1 MLQLS
6 FSSVLTRRHL
16 KLTTARKYEIAAA
29 RRGLSRGDG
38 RAMRGSSSSAPPRS
52 TLRAF
57 LLTCCACRPAAVL
70 SSVWPLLSC
79 VVRTRRAAAPRPC
92 EGAAPQ
98 SKPQPSSVS
107 FLKALPKSCWGGFS
121 VRDGLRVKGEG

>member
-16 KLTTARKYEIAAA
+16 KLTTARKHEIAAA

-57 LLTCCACRPAAVL
+57 LLTCCACRLPQ
-70 SSVWPLLSC
+70 SCLLSGLFC
-79 VVRTRRAAAPRPC
+79 LSLCAHAEPPRRALA
-92 EGAAPQ
+92 
-98 SKPQPSSVS
+98 
-107 FLKALPKSCWGGFS
+107 
-121 VRDGLRVKGEG
+121 KGQHLNRSRSRARSAS